1 MEQQNPENT
10 KDEHKTSE
18 DKAGDSEAAGTLE
31 SEIKSL
37 KAELESERKRSAEQ
51 SSKIKY
57 LQADIINIQKQSD
70 RMVADARNQA
80 KLNWIVEILSI
91 QEDLQRAIEVDTD
104 ERNKALVSGLQMV
117 LSRIENL
124 LDSEDVRLIRVERG
138 QNFDPHYHEAVAF
151 TESEKGEEGKVL
163 SVVGNGYTIGG
174 KVIKPALVEVSRKA
188 TSRNEGKEVAP
199 SPAVNDAT

>member
-138 QNFDPHYHEAVAF
+138 QNFDPRYHEAVAF
-151 TESEKGEEGKVL
+151 TESEKSEEGKVL

>member
-138 QNFDPHYHEAVAF
+138 QNFDPRYHEAVAF

>member
-1 MEQQNPENT
+1 AQLPQR
-10 KDEHKTSE
+10 KDGPSLVQ
-18 DKAGDSEAAGTLE
+18 DSFHLHCRAKRNCTLE

-70 RMVADARNQA
+70 RMIADARNQA

-91 QEDLQRAIEVDTD
+91 QEDLQRAIEVDID

>member
-10 KDEHKTSE
+10 KDEHKISE
-18 DKAGDSEAAGTLE
+18 DKAEDSEAAGTLE
-31 SEIKSL
+31 SEIKNL

-70 RMVADARNQA
+70 RMIADARNQA

-138 QNFDPHYHEAVAF
+138 QNFDPRYHEAVAF

-163 SVVGNGYTIGG
+163 SVVGNGYTMGG

-188 TSRNEGKEVAP
+188 TSRNEEKEVAP